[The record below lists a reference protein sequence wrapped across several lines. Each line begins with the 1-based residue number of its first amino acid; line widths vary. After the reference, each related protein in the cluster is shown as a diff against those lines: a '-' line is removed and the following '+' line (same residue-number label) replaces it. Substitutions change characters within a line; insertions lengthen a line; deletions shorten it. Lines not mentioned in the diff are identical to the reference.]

1 MNYEQIIVVVLAV
14 CGVLK
19 WVFGIGA
26 LFGIAFAGKWFH
38 NFRNRVDDNSDTCE
52 SINSEGGLR
61 DRIESLEDKMEVMM
75 EALKK
80 ENIINV
86 ETKVDASKTE
96 FHDKVDSVH
105 TGSGDIK

>member
-1 MNYEQIIVVVLAV
+1 MNDIDWTAFLWIWGLLRLVLFVAIA
-14 CGVLK
+14 
-19 WVFGIGA
+19 FGIKY
-26 LFGIAFAGKWFH
+26 AGKWFKA
-38 NFRNRVDDNSDTCE
+38 FRAEVSHHGDVCE
-52 SINSEGGLR
+52 NVHGEGGLR
-61 DRIESLEDKMEVMM
+61 DRVESLEAKMEVMM

-96 FHDKVDSVH
+96 FHDKVDSVQ

>member
-1 MNYEQIIVVVLAV
+1 MNDIDWTAFLWIWGLLKLVLFVAIA
-14 CGVLK
+14 
-19 WVFGIGA
+19 FGIKY
-26 LFGIAFAGKWFH
+26 AGKWFKA
-38 NFRNRVDDNSDTCE
+38 FRAEVSHHGDVCE
-52 SINSEGGLR
+52 HVHGEGGLR
-61 DRIESLEDKMEVMM
+61 DRVESLEAKMEVMM

-86 ETKVDASKTE
+86 ETKVDASRTD